1 MRELWH
7 RLESVARARPSA
19 YSAAQLTIWVASSA
33 AAMLFAV
40 FAVARHRAYQ
50 STAYDFGFFDQVVW
64 NTSNGDWFQTSFV
77 EYNFLGQH
85 FEPILLVFAGF
96 YRLGAG
102 PESMLLAQSLF
113 AGAAA
118 IPLFY
123 ATTRISGSPGAG
135 ITLALAYLLNPG
147 LHRALDF
154 DFHPEVMAYPF
165 VFTALYFAA
174 SLRPAQA
181 VLAILPVLLLKEDM
195 AFLVLA
201 FAAILWAQRHRKH
214 AAVLGTVGLG
224 WIVLVV
230 FVLMPAVRGGESDLT
245 ERYSYLTEDTRPATV
260 VPIAAWRGGV
270 RLATATAGGAAGL
283 EASLAG
289 VPLLHPASLLAA
301 VPAVLNGLADHPQQS
316 RLDLQYGVAPLA
328 LSLVAAA
335 FALGDLTHRR
345 RIGAISLGR
354 LDVLRMPTVL
364 AGVVMV
370 AAISFLLGSPFSPRF
385 AGYTP
390 DAAHRQS
397 IAIALEGIPPE
408 ASISSQGTLLPHLSQ
423 RKEVSEF
430 PDLRDADYVIIDRD
444 LPITDQA
451 RAAGFDTVLET
462 LHERGYS
469 NILVLGSV
477 RVYRRDAS
485 P

>member
-7 RLESVARARPSA
+7 RLESVARAWPSA

-260 VPIAAWRGGV
+260 VPIAA
-270 RLATATAGGAAGL
+270 
-283 EASLAG
+283 
-289 VPLLHPASLLAA
+289 
-301 VPAVLNGLADHPQQS
+301 
-316 RLDLQYGVAPLA
+316 
-328 LSLVAAA
+328 
-335 FALGDLTHRR
+335 
-345 RIGAISLGR
+345 
-354 LDVLRMPTVL
+354 
-364 AGVVMV
+364 
-370 AAISFLLGSPFSPRF
+370 
-385 AGYTP
+385 
-390 DAAHRQS
+390 
-397 IAIALEGIPPE
+397 
-408 ASISSQGTLLPHLSQ
+408 
-423 RKEVSEF
+423 
-430 PDLRDADYVIIDRD
+430 
-444 LPITDQA
+444 
-451 RAAGFDTVLET
+451 
-462 LHERGYS
+462 
-469 NILVLGSV
+469 
-477 RVYRRDAS
+477 
-485 P
+485 